1 MIDKGF
7 QDYAES
13 CVGKSL
19 DMNEFWNNIAKY
31 TKMTGEQFK
40 NDFEDVNKVKDI
52 ISVSSNKMKATFWA
66 ELNK

>member
-1 MIDKGF
+1 
-7 QDYAES
+7 
-13 CVGKSL
+13 
-19 DMNEFWNNIAKY
+19 
-31 TKMTGEQFK
+31 MTGEQFK